1 MDHEEMKE
9 QFLMVYDQHAD
20 AIFRYCQLKVSSR
33 ETAEDISQEVFTR
46 YWQQLRLGKDIQ
58 NDRALLYSI
67 ARNLVIDWYRKK
79 KEQSL
84 DNLTL
89 AGFEF
94 GTDDHIATVHQ
105 AEVREVLGVLEDLDE
120 PTREALTLRFVDGF
134 QPKDIAAL
142 TGESANT
149 VSVRIT
155 RGLQKVRDH
164 LHIHE

>member
-20 AIFRYCQLKVSSR
+20 AIFRYCQMKVSSR
-33 ETAEDISQEVFTR
+33 EMAEDISQEVFTR
-46 YWQQLRLGKDIQ
+46 YWQQLRLGKDVQ

-79 KEQSL
+79 KDQSL
-84 DNLTL
+84 DTLTD

-94 GTDDHIATVHQ
+94 GTDDHIATVAQ
-105 AEVREVLGVLEDLDE
+105 SEIREVLGVLSELDE
-120 PTREALTLRFVDGF
+120 PTREALTLRFVEGF
-134 QPKDIAAL
+134 LPSEIAEL

-149 VSVRIT
+149 ISVRIT
-155 RGLQKVRDH
+155 RGLQKVRDY